1 MELDSRCVDAKMNAS
16 VPTARR
22 VSPFLLAIVLITL
35 LLSLVSIGQGTLD
48 YLGGETETGILYM
61 TLGLAILAL
70 ATYMLF
76 QTRKRIPKLGLE
88 MQPLITTLLCQKCG
102 FRNVRDFQRG
112 DYVFKQTEN
121 PCPKC
126 SEKAV
131 VIGSIYREVKEKEK
145 DRE

>member
-1 MELDSRCVDAKMNAS
+1 MNAS

>member
-1 MELDSRCVDAKMNAS
+1 MNAS

-145 DRE
+145 ARE

>member
-1 MELDSRCVDAKMNAS
+1 MNTS

-22 VSPFLLAIVLITL
+22 VSPFLLAILLVML
-35 LLSLVSIGQGTLD
+35 LLSLVSIGIGASRLVLIYPKILKKSSVEIQIDILLMILGFPTL
-48 YLGGETETGILYM
+48 
-61 TLGLAILAL
+61 AF

-76 QTRKRIPKLGLE
+76 QTRKRVYKLGLE

-145 DRE
+145 TRE

>member
-1 MELDSRCVDAKMNAS
+1 MNTS

-22 VSPFLLAIVLITL
+22 VSPFLLAILLITL
-35 LLSLVSIGQGTLD
+35 LLSLVSIGFGTLD
-48 YLGGETETGILYM
+48 YLNGGALAGEQTDILFM
-61 TLGLAILAL
+61 ALGLAILAL

-76 QTRKRIPKLGLE
+76 QTRKRISKLGLE

-102 FRNVRDFQRG
+102 FRNIRDFQRG

-145 DRE
+145 ARE